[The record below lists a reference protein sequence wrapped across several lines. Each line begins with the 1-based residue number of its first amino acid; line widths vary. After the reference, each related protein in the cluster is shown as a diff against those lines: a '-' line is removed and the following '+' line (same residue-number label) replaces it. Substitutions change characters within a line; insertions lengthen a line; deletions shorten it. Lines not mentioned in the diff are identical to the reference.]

1 MERIS
6 EYIEDQKGESE
17 EDSQEEEEE
26 EEHEEQQV
34 PDTNHSLFSVMW
46 EVHGNPE
53 A

>member
-6 EYIEDQKGESE
+6 EYIEDQKRESE
-17 EDSQEEEEE
+17 EDSREEEE
-26 EEHEEQQV
+26 EEHEEQRV

-46 EVHGNPE
+46 GVHGNPE

>member
-34 PDTNHSLFSVMW
+34 PDTNHSLFSVM
-46 EVHGNPE
+46 
-53 A
+53 

>member
-26 EEHEEQQV
+26 EHEEQQV
-34 PDTNHSLFSVMW
+34 PDTNHSLFSVM
-46 EVHGNPE
+46 
-53 A
+53 

>member
-26 EEHEEQQV
+26 EQV

-46 EVHGNPE
+46 GVHGNPE

>member
-26 EEHEEQQV
+26 EEV

-46 EVHGNPE
+46 GVHGNPE

>member
-17 EDSQEEEEE
+17 EESQEEEEE

-34 PDTNHSLFSVMW
+34 PDTNHSLFSVM
-46 EVHGNPE
+46 
-53 A
+53 

>member
-6 EYIEDQKGESE
+6 EYIEDQKGES
-17 EDSQEEEEE
+17 E

-46 EVHGNPE
+46 GVHGNPE